1 MQKRALKKHPEKEN
15 TVPAPVE
22 VNKNEIPLPLQAD
35 EGAPPEVV
43 AAITAAVYMME
54 GEGATVKKITRKK
67 SPDNVR
73 SAWAQ
78 AAVTDNTRPF

>member
-1 MQKRALKKHPEKEN
+1 MQKRALKKRPQKEK

-22 VNKNEIPLPLQAD
+22 VNKNEIPLPLQVD

-43 AAITAAVYMME
+43 AAITAAVYLME